1 MIRVLFVCLG
11 NICRSP
17 LAEAVFRH
25 KVKQIHLDHQIEAD
39 SAGTGGWHIGNPPHK
54 GTRDILK
61 QNNISF
67 DGIVARQVSAK
78 DLEEFDY
85 IIAMDASNIENLKK
99 IAKQFPAAKVYRLMD
114 FVNQPLIMDIPDPYF
129 TGNFE
134 EVYQLVEQGCTHLL
148 HFIIN
153 QHEELKQKK

>member
-25 KVKQIHLDHQIEAD
+25 NVKQSNLENQIEID
-39 SAGTGGWHIGNPPHK
+39 SAGTGGWHIGNPPHQ
-54 GTRDILK
+54 GTREILQ
-61 QNNISF
+61 QNEISF
-67 DGIVARQVSAK
+67 DGIVARQVSSN

-99 IAKQFPAAKVYRLMD
+99 LTKQFPASKVYRLMD
-114 FVNQPLIMDIPDPYF
+114 FVHQPSVMDIPDPYF

-134 EVYQLVEQGCTHLL
+134 EVYQLVEEGCTHLL
-148 HFIIN
+148 HFIIK
-153 QHEELKQKK
+153 QHEGIEQNK